1 MSLEYSYAVI
11 IIMLALLGIYYLSPY
26 ELRVNEEEDNE

>member
-1 MSLEYSYAVI
+1 MNFEYSCMVVVVLLI
-11 IIMLALLGIYYLSPY
+11 LLGIYYLSPY